1 MEVKWRHEMSF
12 RFYHKWLV
20 TLSHVKPCNY
30 IVYFS
35 FFPFSKHILI
45 SLTPCRQ
52 IYLSAL
58 TMQTTEECIPY
69 VLKAGIPQDT
79 ILPPELHRLFSEK
92 PAMELCWKGLTSL
105 NWGHGMKSQ
114 CLPILLTIFVK
125 VQKLAGPGAVVG
137 GLRIISQL
145 RKSPSP
151 GWKHL
156 LALPHLRH

>member
-1 MEVKWRHEMSF
+1 MSF

-35 FFPFSKHILI
+35 YFPFSKHILI

-52 IYLSAL
+52 IYLAAL

-69 VLKAGIPQDT
+69 VLKGWNTSGHNITSRITQTFFWETCNGIV
-79 ILPPELHRLFSEK
+79 LKRFNKFKLRAWYEESVS
-92 PAMELCWKGLTSL
+92 A
-105 NWGHGMKSQ
+105 N
-114 CLPILLTIFVK
+114 FVDNICQSAK
-125 VQKLAGPGAVVG
+125 VSGAVVG
-137 GLRIISQL
+137 GLLMISQL
-145 RKSPSP
+145 RKISSPC
-151 GWKHL
+151 WKHL